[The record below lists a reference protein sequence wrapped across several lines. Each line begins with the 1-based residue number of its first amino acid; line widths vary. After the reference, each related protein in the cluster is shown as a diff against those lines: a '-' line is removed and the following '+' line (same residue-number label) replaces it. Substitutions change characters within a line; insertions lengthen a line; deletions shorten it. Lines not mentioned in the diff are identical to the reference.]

1 MRTGCL
7 AAAIAACVA
16 LWAVAPSA
24 GTVRSATCETPT
36 HLGVVFV
43 LDDSGSMASEDPSDL
58 RGVAAGIGLDAL
70 SDGSLAAG
78 VKFTSS
84 ASALFGP
91 TELQGDVRAQLKSA
105 IVSQLSSSGG
115 TEYEPAF
122 VSAAAQLAAMPA
134 MVDRKAVVFL
144 SDGQP
149 NSPYSADQQIAA
161 QGIPIFTVAFGDVD
175 RADMAAIAARS
186 GGQAYA
192 VASPG
197 EAQAAFARIVSRL
210 TCDSPQ
216 VSEQVDL
223 APGETASF
231 PFTITPTDR
240 EFRALAAWESGDVD
254 VRLVRPRDL
263 GVLDAQSQLAGE
275 TFDAGDTFVQARAI
289 DPAAGGWELR
299 VTASP
304 QNLAQVGVSIDVF
317 KRLTTDPPDAP
328 RLTSPQDGATLAA
341 ADTTVTFS
349 AARGARTYD
358 VIVDGAVVTEVS
370 EPASS
375 AQVTLA
381 PGGHEL
387 YVQARNE
394 YGATPSNRV
403 RVTVPGASGP
413 APPPVTD
420 LQLLQQ
426 YMPRLFLDDK
436 EDYAPIDA
444 ESFLLASGTRLCDDS
459 SPTDC
464 VPPQPLR
471 TRLGMLSRLSDLAFA
486 NTNGSWL
493 SFDQNDNRG
502 TPRIFGHVIPASLQ
516 VPYRFLDYWWFF
528 PNNDN
533 PYGGMWDHRGDWE
546 GAYVAVGP
554 RDGAGFAWV
563 GFDGH
568 GHATRYLPEVLR
580 CAAPGATSVHD
591 VHERECGVDA
601 ARVNVYAANGS
612 HASYPR
618 RCDRNWVD
626 VVGGMLDALVGIGGG
641 NETCAQTQNADGA
654 VLPEGDFNGR
664 QAFSGNEQ
672 PQTTMKVMPSA
683 EGTWPRWRG
692 RWGDPK
698 GGAQSAGPLSPGQQQ
713 RFRTPLSVTGC
724 TDRWAGANNHY
735 TCPAARLH
743 AATADTADIDECD
756 AWFGAAIA
764 VGVCD
769 AATIRSAIAAGTVG
783 DSRPGIEA
791 PDAANANGVA
801 QLAGMLTP
809 ASPAVRV
816 EAASGLVYAR
826 ALSGR
831 QVVEALYDARPG
843 GLVIKVRR
851 DALARPL
858 LRVRDRNG
866 RLVAPRMTNSLHFRP
881 LSRPR
886 VRVVS
891 RVARVATLRVR
902 GASSVRV
909 TGAGVRA
916 TVRRV
921 RAERVRLAVARSTRN
936 LRVSAVGRGR
946 VSSRPVMVTLPAQRR
961 TP

>member
-1 MRTGCL
+1 M
-7 AAAIAACVA
+7 
-16 LWAVAPSA
+16 
-24 GTVRSATCETPT
+24 E
-36 HLGVVFV
+36 LG
-43 LDDSGSMASEDPSDL
+43 
-58 RGVAAGIGLDAL
+58 
-70 SDGSLAAG
+70 
-78 VKFTSS
+78 
-84 ASALFGP
+84 
-91 TELQGDVRAQLKSA
+91 
-105 IVSQLSSSGG
+105 
-115 TEYEPAF
+115 
-122 VSAAAQLAAMPA
+122 
-134 MVDRKAVVFL
+134 
-144 SDGQP
+144 
-149 NSPYSADQQIAA
+149 
-161 QGIPIFTVAFGDVD
+161 
-175 RADMAAIAARS
+175 
-186 GGQAYA
+186 
-192 VASPG
+192 
-197 EAQAAFARIVSRL
+197 
-210 TCDSPQ
+210 
-216 VSEQVDL
+216 
-223 APGETASF
+223 PGETASF

-275 TFDAGDTFVQARAI
+275 AFDSGDTFVQARAI

-304 QNLAQVGVSIDVF
+304 QNLAHVGVSIDVF

-328 RLTSPQDGATLAA
+328 RLTSPQDGATLA
-341 ADTTVTFS
+341 DSETTVTFS

-358 VIVDGAVVTEVS
+358 VMVDGAVVTEVS
-370 EPASS
+370 APASS
-375 AQVTLA
+375 AEVTLTA
-381 PGGHEL
+381 GGHEL
-387 YVQARNE
+387 YVLARNE

-403 RVTVPGASGP
+403 RVTVPGGSGP
-413 APPPVTD
+413 ALLPATD

-426 YMPRLFLDDK
+426 YMPRLFLDNK

-486 NTNGSWL
+486 NTTASWL
-493 SFDQNDNRG
+493 SFDENDRRG

-533 PYGGMWDHRGDWE
+533 PYGGMWDHRG
-546 GAYVAVGP
+546 
-554 RDGAGFAWV
+554 
-563 GFDGH
+563 
-568 GHATRYLPEVLR
+568 
-580 CAAPGATSVHD
+580 
-591 VHERECGVDA
+591 VDTE
-601 ARVNVYAANGS
+601 RVNVYAADGS

-641 NETCAQTQNADGA
+641 NETCAQTQNKDGA
-654 VLPEGDFNGR
+654 ILPEGDFNGR

-683 EGTWPRWRG
+683 EGTWTRWRG

-735 TCPAARLH
+735 TCPAARAH
-743 AATADTADIDECD
+743 AATSDTADVDECD
-756 AWFGAAIA
+756 AWFGASIA

-791 PDAANANGVA
+791 PGAANANGVA

-809 ASPAVRV
+809 ASPAVHV

-866 RLVAPRMTNSLHFRP
+866 RLVAPRTTNSLHFRP

-891 RVARVATLRVR
+891 RVARVATLRVAR
-902 GASSVRV
+902 CVVGARHRHRRPRRGSPGASR
-909 TGAGVRA
+909 AGPARRRA
-916 TVRRV
+916 VHPQPG
-921 RAERVRLAVARSTRN
+921 
-936 LRVSAVGRGR
+936 VSAVGRGR
-946 VSSRPVMVTLPAQRR
+946 VSSRPAVVTLPPQRR